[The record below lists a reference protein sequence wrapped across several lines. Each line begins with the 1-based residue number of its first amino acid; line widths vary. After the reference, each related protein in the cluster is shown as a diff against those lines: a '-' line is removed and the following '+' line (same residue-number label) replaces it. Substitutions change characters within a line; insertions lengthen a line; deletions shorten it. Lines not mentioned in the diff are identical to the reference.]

1 MPVGGVLV
9 RNDTMRDVHLGGN
22 RILEMFILFTTY
34 SVANH
39 PSNQVLISELAT
51 ASSTKDIKKQTTP
64 FLNHYQPS
72 TFSALADP
80 SN

>member
-1 MPVGGVLV
+1 
-9 RNDTMRDVHLGGN
+9 MRDVHLGGN

-51 ASSTKDIKKQTTP
+51 ASSTKDIKTTTP

>member
-1 MPVGGVLV
+1 VPVGGVLV

-51 ASSTKDIKKQTTP
+51 ASSTKDIKTTTP